1 MMILVSIINWF
12 YLVALKLYK
21 LNDKLNDKLN
31 NKLIIEYV
39 KNCYLFLRFTN

>member
-1 MMILVSIINWF
+1 MMILVSIINLF

-21 LNDKLNDKLN
+21 LNDKLN

-39 KNCYLFLRFTN
+39 KKLLFIFEIHKLK